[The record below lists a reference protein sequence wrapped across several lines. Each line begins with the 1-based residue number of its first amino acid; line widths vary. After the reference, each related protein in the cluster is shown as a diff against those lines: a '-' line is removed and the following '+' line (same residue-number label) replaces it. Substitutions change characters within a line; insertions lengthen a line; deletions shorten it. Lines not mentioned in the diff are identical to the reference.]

1 MEENRN
7 LKHEL
12 PELSKEDKE
21 QIVSEYLK
29 NYYKNNQKDQDII
42 VSGVTY
48 KTLKRSEVTTF
59 YDAKGNTLFDVEN
72 QKLAEEYALME
83 NNQNLRAEEIPAL
96 IDEEAPEKKEV
107 IVKQHLEVVQETVED
122 IKEQAKKK
130 LEEELKKAEDTT
142 FAELVI
148 KQLLNRCEEDRGLA
162 EDVIQEHKTWSKC
175 VEYIQEKA
183 KEQMHEMKVAIQDIV
198 VYEWAED
205 YYHKDDKAEEEAK
218 AKEEAER
225 IKRQKEA
232 GQKKKKEVA
241 NKKTVIKD
249 SNENSKKQPAKK
261 VETPKKN
268 TKDVKGQLDIFSIM
282 GI

>member
-1 MEENRN
+1 MEDNRK

-12 PELSKEDKE
+12 PELSKEEKE
-21 QIVSEYLK
+21 LIVNEYLK
-29 NYYKNNQKDQDII
+29 NYYRNDQKDQDIV
-42 VSGVTY
+42 VSDITY

-72 QKLAEEYALME
+72 QTLAEEYALMG
-83 NNQNLRAEEIPAL
+83 NNQNLRAEETPAL

-148 KQLLNRCEEDRGLA
+148 QQLLNRCEEDSGLA
-162 EDVIQEHKTWSKC
+162 QDVMQEHKTWSKC
-175 VEYIQEKA
+175 VDYIHNEA
-183 KEQMHEMKVAIQDIV
+183 KKQMHKMQAVIRDVV

-225 IKRQKEA
+225 IKRQKEIE
-232 GQKKKKEVA
+232 KKAERTKKSV
-241 NKKTVIKD
+241 TKD
-249 SNENSKKQPAKK
+249 TNRKSLKEEPIKK
-261 VETPKKN
+261 VETAKKN
-268 TKDVKGQLDIFSIM
+268 TKDIEGQMDLFSMM
-282 GI
+282 GM

>member
-1 MEENRN
+1 MEI
-7 LKHEL
+7 
-12 PELSKEDKE
+12 E
-21 QIVSEYLK
+21 Q
-29 NYYKNNQKDQDII
+29 
-42 VSGVTY
+42 
-48 KTLKRSEVTTF
+48 
-59 YDAKGNTLFDVEN
+59 
-72 QKLAEEYALME
+72 LAEEYEMLE
-83 NNQNLRAEEIPAL
+83 KSNESTTKQYSDIEQERINN
-96 IDEEAPEKKEV
+96 
-107 IVKQHLEVVQETVED
+107 

-130 LEEELKKAEDTT
+130 LDEELKNADDKT
-142 FAELVI
+142 FANLVI
-148 KQLLNRCEEDRGLA
+148 KQLLKRCVEDSGLA

-175 VEYIQEKA
+175 VEYIYDKA
-183 KEQMHEMKVAIQDIV
+183 QKQMHEMQAVVRDIV

>member
-1 MEENRN
+1 MEDNRK

-12 PELSKEDKE
+12 PELSKEEKE
-21 QIVSEYLK
+21 LIVNEYLK
-29 NYYKNNQKDQDII
+29 NYYRNDQKDQDIV
-42 VSGVTY
+42 VSDITY

-72 QKLAEEYALME
+72 QTLAEEYALME
-83 NNQNLRAEEIPAL
+83 NNQNLRAEETPAL
-96 IDEEAPEKKEV
+96 IDEEPPEKKEV

-148 KQLLNRCEEDRGLA
+148 KQLLNRCEEDSGLA
-162 EDVIQEHKTWSKC
+162 QDVIQEHKTWSKC
-175 VEYIQEKA
+175 VDYIHNEA
-183 KEQMHEMKVAIQDIV
+183 KKQMRKMQAVIRDVV

-225 IKRQKEA
+225 IKRQKEIE
-232 GQKKKKEVA
+232 KKAERTKKSVTKDT
-241 NKKTVIKD
+241 NKKLLKEEPI
-249 SNENSKKQPAKK
+249 KKQ
-261 VETPKKN
+261 ETTKKN
-268 TKDVKGQLDIFSIM
+268 TKDIEGQMDLFSMM
-282 GI
+282 GM